1 MKQPKALPILT
12 KEQRLNVVQELE
24 QEIGIS
30 LVDGFQ
36 FYEARQNNIHL
47 MSDMKLQREKDIW
60 SISQRWNMSLE
71 LATESYDLAHS
82 EQN

>member
-1 MKQPKALPILT
+1 MKQPKALPVLT

-24 QEIGIS
+24 QELGIS

-47 MSDMKLQREKDIW
+47 ISNMKLQQEKDIW
-60 SISQRWNMSLE
+60 AIAQRWNMSID
-71 LATESYDLAHS
+71 LARESYLLARS
-82 EQN
+82 N